1 MARKTDRPHGREES
15 FDADRLADRL
25 VDAALALAAQ
35 EGWDAVDL
43 PALARRAGVAPG
55 LVYGFYDDPLDILT
69 VWMRRVDRR
78 VEEAV
83 GAPDPDTPA
92 RERLFDVLMERFEAL
107 NADRAGAL
115 AIYSSLRADP
125 RRAAAG
131 LACLARSM
139 VRMLDAAGVD
149 SRGWRGGLAVAGLVA
164 LWVKVSPVWAED
176 ESSDLGRTMAALDR
190 ALEQARGAVDFA
202 RRFTPSDRPRTP

>member
-1 MARKTDRPHGREES
+1 MARKTDRPHRREES

-43 PALARRAGVAPG
+43 PALARRSGVALG
-55 LVYGFYDDPLDILT
+55 LVYGFYDDPLDILA

-78 VEEAV
+78 VKEAV
-83 GAPDPDTPA
+83 GEPDPDTSA
-92 RERLFDVLMERFEAL
+92 RERLFDVLMERFEVL

-125 RRAAAG
+125 RRVAAG

-149 SRGWRGGLAVAGLVA
+149 SRGWRGALAVAGLVA
-164 LWVKVSPVWAED
+164 LWVRVSSVWVED
-176 ESSDLGRTMAALDR
+176 ESPDLGRTMAVLDR
-190 ALEQARGAVDFA
+190 ALEQAQGAVDFA
-202 RRFTPSDRPRTP
+202 QRLTPSDRPRTP